1 VTPRVGHDWAE
12 LTPKLSAD
20 PNARR
25 MFLPNGRAPAV
36 GERHRQPELAATLR
50 RIAGHGRD
58 GFYTGPVAEDI
69 VARLRELGGL
79 HTLDDFAATEC
90 TYVEPIATSYRGHDV
105 YEIPPNGQGITALI
119 MLNALAGYDFGDDRY
134 SDADRYHLI
143 AETAKAAYARRNA
156 LIGDPDFVDVPV
168 KRLLSAREA
177 EAIRGRIALDR
188 AQPPG
193 AWDDGVQHTD
203 TTYLCVVDKDRNA
216 VSFINSLFAGFGTG
230 IVGPRSGVML
240 QNRGASFRLIEGHP
254 NVIEPRKRPM
264 HTIIPGMLSK
274 GGRAVMP
281 FGVMGGQYQ
290 PIGHMSLLTNLL
302 DLGLDPQEALARP
315 RVFAYE
321 GELRLEAPILEAVA
335 DDLRGRGHEVVRLAT
350 PVGGGQ
356 AIWIDHDRG
365 VLVGGSEPRKDGC
378 ALGY

>member
-1 VTPRVGHDWAE
+1 
-12 LTPKLSAD
+12 
-20 PNARR
+20 
-25 MFLPNGRAPAV
+25 
-36 GERHRQPELAATLR
+36 
-50 RIAGHGRD
+50 
-58 GFYTGPVAEDI
+58 
-69 VARLRELGGL
+69 
-79 HTLDDFAATEC
+79 
-90 TYVEPIATSYRGHDV
+90 
-105 YEIPPNGQGITALI
+105 
-119 MLNALAGYDFGDDRY
+119 FGDDRY
-134 SDADRYHLI
+134 GDADRSHLI
-143 AETAKAAYARRNA
+143 AEVAKAAYARRNA

-193 AWDDGVQHTD
+193 AWDDGVRHTD

-264 HTIIPGMLSK
+264 HTIIPGMLAK

-290 PIGHMSLLTNLL
+290 PIGHTSLLTNLL

-321 GELRLEAPILEAVA
+321 GELRLEAPIPEAIA